1 MSDKSVHIISL
12 PYEQNVHIA
21 LMMRMECIR
30 AVVRSANKID
40 AQSLQR
46 VSGYPGFLLQNPQ
59 ALFLIILTGGFMAG
73 AEKTN
78 MSQLAKQRLKDF
90 FQMQEYTMEEHVN
103 EEDHASVDLH
113 LFFHMSN

>member
-40 AQSLQR
+40 AQSLHR
-46 VSGYPGFLLQNPQ
+46 VSGFPGFLLQNPQ

-73 AEKTN
+73 AEKNN